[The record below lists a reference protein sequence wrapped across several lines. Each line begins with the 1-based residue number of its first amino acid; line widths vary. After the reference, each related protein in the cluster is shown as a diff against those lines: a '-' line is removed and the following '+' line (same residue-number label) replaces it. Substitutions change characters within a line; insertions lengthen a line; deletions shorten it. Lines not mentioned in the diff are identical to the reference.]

1 MVVVIIVLILSI
13 IITSKICSILFRNTI
28 GTSMAYITR
37 TFIVWMIVTG
47 ILGAICNSLGLL

>member
-13 IITSKICSILFRNTI
+13 IIFRNTI

>member
-1 MVVVIIVLILSI
+1 MGLVVIVLVISIV
-13 IITSKICSILFRNTI
+13 ITSKICSILFRNTI
-28 GTSMAYITR
+28 GTGMAYITR